1 MKLKKIYD
9 SLTFERIKR
18 LFLLFIITKVIGIPV
33 FVLMLGALCFSVG
46 SAINSFLVYASEDDE
61 GGGGPG
67 WRVLLACT
75 VLSIVAHET
84 LVYVSYAHFAASE
97 LSAELLMENE
107 DLNRPYK
114 ELDEVL
120 KNKRKAIIDGYNE
133 PYRLWCKIEMTVND
147 VNRVTEIR
155 ELKVKRRNEIL

>member
-18 LFLLFIITKVIGIPV
+18 LFLLFLITKVIGIPV

-46 SAINSFLVYASEDDE
+46 SAINSLLVYAGEDE
-61 GGGGPG
+61 EGGGPG

-75 VLSIVAHET
+75 ILSIVAHET
-84 LVYVSYAHFAASE
+84 LVYVSYAHFASSE

-107 DLNRPYK
+107 DLNRSYE

-147 VNRVTEIR
+147 VNRFTEIR
-155 ELKVKRRNEIL
+155 ELKVKRKNEIL